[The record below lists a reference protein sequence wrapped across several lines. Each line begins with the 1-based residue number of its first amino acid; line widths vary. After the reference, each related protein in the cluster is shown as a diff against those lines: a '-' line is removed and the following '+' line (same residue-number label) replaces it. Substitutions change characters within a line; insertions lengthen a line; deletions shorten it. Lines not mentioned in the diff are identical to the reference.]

1 MYTIKYNN
9 KMMNDNYY
17 YKYEQIVE
25 PLYGV
30 KRNLDSDVLLMNDNI
45 LPHAL
50 YYYMTVV
57 DFTRYR
63 ILLVNRP

>member
-25 PLYGV
+25 PLYGE
-30 KRNLDSDVLLMNDNI
+30 KRNLDSDITLLKDNI
-45 LPHAL
+45 LPHA
-50 YYYMTVV
+50 
-57 DFTRYR
+57 
-63 ILLVNRP
+63 